1 MAALH
6 QSAVEPRSRRELGAT
21 LDPGARQPRREPG
34 RRDLAE
40 RGGQWLRAGGAVEHA
55 CAGSAR
61 TGVQRIRQ
69 LPCQNR
75 LGGRP
80 ARAAADRRPRAAV
93 VAGRASRRPAGRAGG
108 RRRTAD
114 RVRRAGRP
122 GRIELGS
129 ARPAQD
135 RGAAGR
141 QLPRPGAG
149 FGGAPRGAQVRVV
162 QPDDSVRGARPQEP
176 RGPALAPA
184 EERRAASP
192 QSALPGGHVRDAA
205 ARRGAHEEAP
215 DPALDGQPRR
225 GALAPDPPRQGG
237 RARGGGE
244 EGGARGHRRPRSRRG
259 AGGDRLRAA
268 ARARPRPPGAERHR
282 RHPALGRGARE
293 RRGRRHE
300 RGHRCGR
307 FGMRHE
313 RSVRARAAVPA
324 FPDHERRRHGR
335 RRVRSRA
342 VHEGHGRAHRGRQ
355 PAGRGHAIQAE
366 LSAGTGW
373 SDGGMSEKTPLLIV
387 EDDPALLTQMTWALE
402 QYAPVL
408 CSERQEAL
416 VQMRR
421 HRPAV
426 VTMDLGLP
434 PHPGEPTEGFRLLQE
449 ILALA
454 PDTKVIV
461 LTGQNDHANALK
473 AIGLGAYDFYSKPFQ
488 PELLALMIE
497 RALRLH
503 ELQAEN
509 RKLHATRGPG
519 ALGEL
524 LTRDPQMLK
533 VCGTVEKVAA
543 TNATVMLLG
552 ESGTGKEVLA
562 RAAHTPSPRRE
573 GRFVA
578 INCAAIP
585 ENLLESE
592 LFGYE
597 KGAFTGAVKQTPG
610 KIELAHRGTLFLDE
624 IGDLPAPLQ
633 AKILRFL
640 QDRIIERLG
649 GRQEIAVDVRV
660 VCATHQD
667 LRAMIA
673 QGRFR
678 EDLYYRLAEIVVE
691 IPPLRSRKGDAA
703 LLAQELAREAR

>member
-1 MAALH
+1 
-6 QSAVEPRSRRELGAT
+6 
-21 LDPGARQPRREPG
+21 
-34 RRDLAE
+34 
-40 RGGQWLRAGGAVEHA
+40 
-55 CAGSAR
+55 
-61 TGVQRIRQ
+61 
-69 LPCQNR
+69 
-75 LGGRP
+75 
-80 ARAAADRRPRAAV
+80 
-93 VAGRASRRPAGRAGG
+93 
-108 RRRTAD
+108 
-114 RVRRAGRP
+114 
-122 GRIELGS
+122 
-129 ARPAQD
+129 
-135 RGAAGR
+135 
-141 QLPRPGAG
+141 
-149 FGGAPRGAQVRVV
+149 
-162 QPDDSVRGARPQEP
+162 
-176 RGPALAPA
+176 
-184 EERRAASP
+184 
-192 QSALPGGHVRDAA
+192 
-205 ARRGAHEEAP
+205 
-215 DPALDGQPRR
+215 
-225 GALAPDPPRQGG
+225 
-237 RARGGGE
+237 
-244 EGGARGHRRPRSRRG
+244 
-259 AGGDRLRAA
+259 
-268 ARARPRPPGAERHR
+268 
-282 RHPALGRGARE
+282 
-293 RRGRRHE
+293 
-300 RGHRCGR
+300 
-307 FGMRHE
+307 
-313 RSVRARAAVPA
+313 
-324 FPDHERRRHGR
+324 
-335 RRVRSRA
+335 
-342 VHEGHGRAHRGRQ
+342 
-355 PAGRGHAIQAE
+355 
-366 LSAGTGW
+366 
-373 SDGGMSEKTPLLIV
+373 MSEKTPLLIV

-402 QYAPVL
+402 QYAPVV
-408 CSERQEAL
+408 CAERQEAL

-434 PHPGEPTEGFRLLQE
+434 PQPDEPTEGFQLLQE
-449 ILALA
+449 ILAMA

-473 AIGLGAYDFYSKPFQ
+473 AISLGAYDFYSKPFQ

-509 RKLHATRGPG
+509 RKLHATRTPG

-562 RAAHTPSPRRE
+562 RAAHNLSPRRE

-624 IGDLPAPLQ
+624 IGDLPAALQ

-703 LLAQELAREAR
+703 LLAQAFVRQYADEHGRGSLTLLPDAAAAIEAHAWPGNVRELQNCVKRAVIMADGGVLGAADFGLAVTPEMQPRTLRVVRDEAERDAVLRVLSRVDGNLSRAAEMLGISRPTLYDLLNRFGLKEASR

>member
-93 VAGRASRRPAGRAGG
+93 VAARASRRLAGRAGD
-108 RRRTAD
+108 RRRRAD
-114 RVRRAGRP
+114 RIRRAGHAARP

-215 DPALDGQPRR
+215 DAALDGQPRR
-225 GALAPDPPRQGG
+225 GGELPPDPPRQGG
-237 RARGGGE
+237 RGRGGGE
-244 EGGARGHRRPRSRRG
+244 EGGARGHRRARSRRG

-300 RGHRCGR
+300 RGHRGGR

-342 VHEGHGRAHRGRQ
+342 IHEGHGRAHRGRQ

-533 VCGTVEKVAA
+533 VCGTVENAA
-543 TNATVMLLG
+543 HTNATVMLLG
-552 ESGTGKEVLA
+552 EPGTGKEVLA
-562 RAAHTPSPRRE
+562 RAAHNLSPRRE

-633 AKILRFL
+633 AKI
-640 QDRIIERLG
+640 
-649 GRQEIAVDVRV
+649 
-660 VCATHQD
+660 
-667 LRAMIA
+667 
-673 QGRFR
+673 
-678 EDLYYRLAEIVVE
+678 
-691 IPPLRSRKGDAA
+691 
-703 LLAQELAREAR
+703 